1 MIVWP
6 SIQVPARRLLAAAF
20 FIAVVDGARTARTL
34 LQYSEQLEKCKNET
48 RNPNPRNPNPKP
60 RERERD
66 CETALRCRSPR
77 GVVTVI
83 VRELRLWT
91 AVPCLPLRLLH
102 LLFSPRAR
110 TPRGQQHHRGC
121 TGAAGSLAV
130 RVRDGDERERECGKG
145 GEDEWTGEMGRR
157 QWTLKC
163 VFSVRPKFWSLSPRT
178 AVLPAKFF
186 VQCH

>member
-1 MIVWP
+1 MKP
-6 SIQVPARRLLAAAF
+6 E
-20 FIAVVDGARTARTL
+20 TL
-34 LQYSEQLEKCKNET
+34 TPET
-48 RNPNPRNPNPKP
+48 LTLNP
-60 RERERD
+60 ERERD

-77 GVVTVI
+77 GVVAVI

-130 RVRDGDERERECGKG
+130 RVRDGDERESAAKGEKTSGREKW
-145 GEDEWTGEMGRR
+145 GEDSGLRNVYSPCGRNFG
-157 QWTLKC
+157 
-163 VFSVRPKFWSLSPRT
+163 VSPRARPCCPLNFSFSAT
-178 AVLPAKFF
+178 NVRGRVLAGREESERIDGPARK
-186 VQCH
+186 